1 MKLVLKNTSGETVSL
16 FIKIDETFNDLKK
29 RVQDEVGIA
38 LDLQDLT
45 IKGRA
50 ITDDQ
55 RVIEYFTNTGE
66 CSRVKKIVAYRDY
79 KGLFI
84 RVMKVV

>member
-66 CSRVKKIVAYRDY
+66 CSRVKKSYNLYRDY
-79 KGLFI
+79 KGLF
-84 RVMKVV
+84 K